1 VGTGRA
7 KQILDSIAEGTA
19 RLSDLKD
26 LETLAD
32 GLYVLSNCGLGQT
45 AATPIR
51 DILRHFRA
59 EVEAHVRL
67 KICPTGVCPMSGRL
81 AKAA

>member
-1 VGTGRA
+1 
-7 KQILDSIAEGTA
+7 LA
-19 RLSDLKD
+19 RLAREAAGAAVAEVFALRGED

-32 GLYVLSNCGLGQT
+32 GLYLLSNCGLGQT

-51 DILRHFRA
+51 DILRHFGA
-59 EVEAHVRL
+59 EVDAHVRL
-67 KICPTGVCPMSGRL
+67 NLCPTGACPMSGRL